1 MSWGCSSDGPLP
13 TSPRE
18 GGRAEMATAATSPTE
33 ITAPDAFDGR
43 TARSD
48 RTHNALVDAFLQLVD
63 EGNLRPTTDEIAE
76 RAGVSPRSV
85 HQHFPERDALLIGAF
100 ERQCRQAFEH
110 TAPIPPGR
118 SFDDRVAAVVR
129 QRARVWELVSA
140 SHRAMSAR
148 EHFSTEIAASLARL
162 RQRERAE
169 LVSAFGPEL
178 DELRRA
184 DRARAIAALT
194 AAVAWPTWESLRAHQ
209 RLSIGEARNA
219 LHRLLKSLL
228 AR

>member
-1 MSWGCSSDGPLP
+1 V
-13 TSPRE
+13 
-18 GGRAEMATAATSPTE
+18 RAAELKMGTATTSPTE
-33 ITAPDAFDGR
+33 ITAADDCDGR

-48 RTHNALVDAFLQLVD
+48 RTRKALVDAFLRLVD
-63 EGNLRPTTDEIAE
+63 DGNLRPTTHEIAE

-85 HQHFPERDALLIGAF
+85 HQHFPERDGLLIGAF

-110 TAPIPPGR
+110 SAPIPPER
-118 SFDDRVAAVVR
+118 SFDDRVAEVVR
-129 QRARVWELVSA
+129 QRASVWELVNA

-148 EHFSTEIAASLARL
+148 EHFSAEIAASLARL

-184 DRARAIAALT
+184 DRARAVAALT

-209 RLSIGEARNA
+209 RLSVGEASSA
-219 LHRLLKSLL
+219 LHCLLKSLL